1 MLAKYTYVFGFAFL
15 ALTVALAWWRGG
27 RLEKEVAA
35 ALAGAWI
42 ASALVPVGDRL
53 GPSIWIVAIDIVV
66 ALYFLYRAAFS
77 KGLWIMVVAAFQL
90 LVLATHCACA
100 VREPMEQWGYFTA
113 YYLWSWGELAAI
125 CVGSLRTRR
134 PRI

>member
-1 MLAKYTYVFGFAFL
+1 MFALYSYIFGFAFL

-27 RLEKEVAA
+27 RLHKEVATV
-35 ALAGAWI
+35 LAGAWI

-53 GPSIWIVAIDIVV
+53 DPSVWIWVIDGLL

-77 KGLWIMVVAAFQL
+77 PGLWIMVVAAFQL
-90 LVLATHCACA
+90 LILATHFAFQ
-100 VREPMEQWGYFTA
+100 VRDEMEQWGYFTT
-113 YYLWSWGELAAI
+113 YYLWSWGELTAI
-125 CVGSLRTRR
+125 CIGVLRTRR